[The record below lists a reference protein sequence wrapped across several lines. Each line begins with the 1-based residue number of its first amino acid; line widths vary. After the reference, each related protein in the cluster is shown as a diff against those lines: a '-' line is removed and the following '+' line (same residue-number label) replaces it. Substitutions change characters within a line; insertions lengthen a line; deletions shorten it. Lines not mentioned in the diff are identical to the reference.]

1 MCCGNPF
8 KSLLSILFY
17 YSILCIFLL
26 QLYSQYSTLPT
37 LRSKIENQKDGRNT
51 LTNFQLTKT
60 KQYDFNLNKIQEYFD
75 DNALM
80 KIPFL
85 KRQVLKLIDHF
96 NNKENKLDI
105 RNYMHFYLI
114 GYDIICIIIV
124 YIFLFC
130 ASIKAGLITIL
141 FQSVRFYFNA
151 KRIQK
156 FNSRM
161 SLYEIIKSK
170 WENIVLFR
178 GWSFFNP
185 EGFLIIEFLCNFVV
199 ILEIILLIKYICDRR
214 RYRKIRKM
222 NVVEDDIDDKVEENE
237 EKDGKN
243 SGKIYEIKENGDENE
258 NESNEDNKSN
268 DNINNNSEISNKKP
282 EEGKLNDLFEKEE
295 GEEISDEKSDNN
307 SDELGETKNNN

>member
-1 MCCGNPF
+1 
-8 KSLLSILFY
+8 
-17 YSILCIFLL
+17 
-26 QLYSQYSTLPT
+26 
-37 LRSKIENQKDGRNT
+37 
-51 LTNFQLTKT
+51 
-60 KQYDFNLNKIQEYFD
+60 
-75 DNALM
+75 
-80 KIPFL
+80 
-85 KRQVLKLIDHF
+85 
-96 NNKENKLDI
+96 
-105 RNYMHFYLI
+105 
-114 GYDIICIIIV
+114 
-124 YIFLFC
+124 
-130 ASIKAGLITIL
+130 
-141 FQSVRFYFNA
+141 
-151 KRIQK
+151 
-156 FNSRM
+156 M

-268 DNINNNSEISNKKP
+268 DNINNNSEINNKKP
-282 EEGKLNDLFEKEE
+282 EEGKLDDLFEKEE

-307 SDELGETKNNN
+307 SDGLGETKNNN